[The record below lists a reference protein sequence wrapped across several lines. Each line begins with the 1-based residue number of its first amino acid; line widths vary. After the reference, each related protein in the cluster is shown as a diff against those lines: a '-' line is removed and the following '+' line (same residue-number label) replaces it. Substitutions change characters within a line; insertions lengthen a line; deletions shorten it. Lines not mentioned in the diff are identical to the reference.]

1 MLRRLLLALLV
12 AGSVVTACSGSG
24 GQSTRYPRKRPG
36 CELAVYHGLPNGAW
50 DDIGP
55 VEVGCYLDEADSI
68 CLSRLRAEACYKGG
82 NILYNVPRKA
92 LRPLERA
99 KVFRAM
105 VAHTREGTKTADDEP
120 APSEGDAGTGSGPIV
135 PLPRSEGVTPLPA
148 APADAGTQ

>member
-1 MLRRLLLALLV
+1 MLRRPLLALLV
-12 AGSVVTACSGSG
+12 AGSLVTACSGSG
-24 GQSTRYPRKRPG
+24 GQSTKYPRKRPG

-105 VAHTREGTKTADDEP
+105 VAHTVEGKKTAADEEP
-120 APSEGDAGTGSGPIV
+120 APPEADAGSGPIV
-135 PLPRSEGVTPLPA
+135 PLPRSGPVTPLPA
-148 APADAGTQ
+148 SPADAGTQ